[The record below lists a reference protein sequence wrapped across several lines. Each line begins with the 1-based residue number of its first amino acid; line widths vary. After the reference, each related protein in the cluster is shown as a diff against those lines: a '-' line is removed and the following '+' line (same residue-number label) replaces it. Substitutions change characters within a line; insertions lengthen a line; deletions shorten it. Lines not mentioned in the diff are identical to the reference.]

1 MSTDIKTRI
10 EALRPPPT
18 PPGVVTT
25 APSTPAPDD
34 PRNLLPMF
42 IDLTAE
48 LFVAIK
54 DVQRVSTETENGTK
68 RALQEATAA
77 CRQAVRDE
85 LRSWHAQA
93 AEQHASVASREAP
106 LPQEAA
112 TTIDW
117 RSILILIAVGA
128 AAVITGILIH
138 RLC

>member
-85 LRSWHAQA
+85 LRSWHA
-93 AEQHASVASREAP
+93 SVASREAP
-106 LPQEAA
+106 LPQETA